1 LFQFQNRKVD
11 NYEPKIYTY
20 KISGKAD
27 AQFNRLKSIYIGRNE
42 TMDTGEGF
50 IGCISRVTFDDHFP
64 LRRLYQENRR
74 GNVHSYPIGAEIH
87 EDTCG
92 IEPHTHPPGIRDH
105 SLHSLLFIITH
116 S

>member
-1 LFQFQNRKVD
+1 
-11 NYEPKIYTY
+11 
-20 KISGKAD
+20 
-27 AQFNRLKSIYIGRNE
+27 
-42 TMDTGEGF
+42 MDTGEGF